1 MAVEEYGKI
10 QWKSTA
16 SFYTFDLGGD
26 MYYFKRLR
34 KHLLLIYF
42 SNLCLV
48 VSVTNAKVNLIHV
61 LYK

>member
-1 MAVEEYGKI
+1 
-10 QWKSTA
+10 
-16 SFYTFDLGGD
+16 

-42 SNLCLV
+42 KLCLV